1 MTCNTIIPPHRRIA
15 AISSSCALVAASSI
29 LILTQTTRPLKD
41 LQTHRRLGIIDEDQ
55 DLPSLFPFRW
65 PRDYLGFGFAILG
78 LLLAA
83 GGGIGGGGILVP
95 IYILIVD
102 FPVKNAIPLAS
113 ITVLGGAIANNLLNM
128 RKVHPDHPERP
139 AIDWDLSE

>member
-1 MTCNTIIPPHRRIA
+1 MTFNTNFPQHRRIS
-15 AISSSCALVAASSI
+15 AIVSSCALVAALGI
-29 LILTQTTRPLKD
+29 LTLTQTTRPMKD
-41 LQTHRRLGIIDEDQ
+41 IHAHRHLGIIDEGQ
-55 DLPSLFPFRW
+55 GLPSLFPFRW

-78 LLLAA
+78 LLLAS

-95 IYILIVD
+95 IYILILD

-113 ITVLGGAIANNLLNM
+113 ITVLGGAVANNLLNM

>member
-1 MTCNTIIPPHRRIA
+1 MPCNTIIPPHRRIA
-15 AISSSCALVAASSI
+15 AISSSCALIAALSI
-29 LILTQTTRPLKD
+29 LTLTQTTRPRKD
-41 LQTHRRLGIIDEDQ
+41 LQAHRHLGIIDEGQ
-55 DLPSLFPFRW
+55 GLPSLFPFSW

-83 GGGIGGGGILVP
+83 GGGIGGGGIIVP
-95 IYILIVD
+95 IYILILD

>member
-1 MTCNTIIPPHRRIA
+1 MPCNTIIPQHRRIA
-15 AISSSCALVAASSI
+15 AITSCSLVAALSI
-29 LILTQTTRPLKD
+29 LILAQTTRPRKD
-41 LQTHRRLGIIDEDQ
+41 LQVHRHLGIVDKGQ
-55 DLPSLFPFRW
+55 GLPSLFPFSW

-95 IYILIVD
+95 IYILILD